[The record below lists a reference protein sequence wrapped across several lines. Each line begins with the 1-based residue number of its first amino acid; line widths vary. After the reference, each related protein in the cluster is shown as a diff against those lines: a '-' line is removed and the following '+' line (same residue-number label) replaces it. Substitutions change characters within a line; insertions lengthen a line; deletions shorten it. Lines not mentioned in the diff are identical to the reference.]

1 MSPMSNGYV
10 VTHPY
15 TGSGV
20 GSNLESLAGAVW
32 CARQLRRAVIVDWR
46 GSAFLKD
53 KSLNYFTEFFDTPP
67 SIQGIPMKY
76 APCAE
81 LPDDPESPEIEQ
93 LSPAQARE
101 AIARGDH
108 LARWIRLHD
117 YHPLHRLD
125 AASDPADRF
134 WRMRDFYRFVRPR
147 DFVMREIDA
156 FADAHMTDAFV
167 VGVNVSTGNGE
178 FAKGEI
184 YAGRVN
190 LGVFADEKTFFDKM
204 ARARRR
210 ALGGLPRELRHRS
223 KFFVAT
229 DSFAMRDLLMKLP
242 DAVTRRVH
250 FPPPG
255 VGRVFCDY
263 NDPEYTDRDAIVDAI
278 TDMFLLARCHALIRN
293 GSAFNAY
300 ATTVAAYFGGN
311 VQHIEKLYAS
321 YWVKAARR
329 IVKARLEG

>member
-15 TGSGV
+15 PGSGV

-53 KSLNYFTEFFDTPP
+53 KSLNYFTEFFDSPA
-67 SIQGIPMKY
+67 SIQGVPVRY

-81 LPDDPESPEIEQ
+81 LPGDPAAGIEQ
-93 LSPAQARE
+93 ITPAQARE
-101 AIARGDH
+101 AVARGDYP
-108 LARWIRLHD
+108 ARWIRLHD
-117 YHPLHRLD
+117 YHPLQRLD
-125 AASDPADRF
+125 PAGDPAYRF
-134 WRMRDFYRFVRPR
+134 WSMRDFYRYVRPR
-147 DFVMREIDA
+147 DFIVRHIDA
-156 FADAHMTDAFV
+156 FADAHLSDAFV

-190 LGVFADEKTFFDKM
+190 LGVFSDEKRFFGKM
-204 ARARRR
+204 AQARRR
-210 ALGGLPRELRHRS
+210 ALGGLPRDLRSRS

-242 DAVTRRVH
+242 DAVTRRGH

-263 NDPEYTDRDAIVDAI
+263 SDPDYTDRDAVVDAI
-278 TDMFLLARCHALIRN
+278 ADMFLLARCHALIRN

-300 ATTVAAYFGGN
+300 ATTVTAHFCGN
-311 VQHIEKLYAS
+311 VQHIEKLYAT

-329 IVKARLEG
+329 VVKTRLGR